1 VAQGA
6 SVTRAATPADVL
18 SGVARW
24 CVVEGDALDVV
35 RTLPAGCLDAV
46 VTDPPSGIAFM
57 GAEWD
62 RDKGGRAQ
70 WVAWLAEV
78 LGLARAATRDGGRS
92 LVWSLPRTS
101 HWTGCAVE
109 DAGWS
114 IESTITHLFGTGWPK
129 GQSQL
134 KPAAETWWLARTG
147 RSTALNIEACRV
159 GNDVRINPPT
169 GGKGTTYDHGLKT
182 AAQGAQPRACSGRYP
197 PNVVLSHSPGCR
209 CVGER
214 RVHTGDTG
222 REWIAGRG
230 GNTHAYGL
238 PKPAGTSPVSHVDPD
253 GTELVEA
260 WECVEGCPV
269 RELDEQSGEL
279 TSNAVTRAVE
289 CGLGYGGGAGS
300 VLQPREK
307 DTGTASRF
315 FPQFPAD
322 PAVFG
327 YHAKPSRAERDAGV
341 NLDARPADAYA
352 AHRHRRMEGEPERF
366 DGAPVGRS
374 ANTHPTVKSIA
385 LMRWLV
391 RLVSQRG
398 QVILDTFAGS
408 GTTGVAALA
417 EGRRVI
423 LIEREPRYAEITR
436 QRCES
441 VTFDLGVP
449 VRVAPK
455 AAPVAAD
462 PRQLSLLGG
471 TP

>member
-1 VAQGA
+1 M
-6 SVTRAATPADVL
+6 SRTATPADVL
-18 SGVARW
+18 SGAARW
-24 CVVEGDALDVV
+24 CVVEGDALAVLA
-35 RTLPAGCLDAV
+35 TLPDGCVDAL

-70 WVAWLAEV
+70 WVAWLSEV

-114 IESTITHLFGTGWPK
+114 IETTITHLFGTGWPK

-147 RSTALNIEACRV
+147 RSEALNIEACRV
-159 GNDVRINPPT
+159 S
-169 GGKGTTYDHGLKT
+169 GK
-182 AAQGAQPRACSGRYP
+182 RFP
-197 PNVVLSHSPGCR
+197 PNVVLSHALGCCR
-209 CVGER
+209 VGER
-214 RVHTGDTG
+214 KVRGDARQGGGTRPG
-222 REWIAGRG
+222 GFGDVGSPRG
-230 GNTHAYGL
+230 DSTPNARGHG
-238 PKPAGTSPVSHVDPD
+238 DPD
-253 GTELVEA
+253 GTETVDA

-269 RELDEQSGEL
+269 RELDAQSGES
-279 TSNAVTRAVE
+279 TSSDRPRFNSARPVTPSKDAEAAHVT
-289 CGLGYGGGAGS
+289 GGFS
-300 VLQPREK
+300 

-341 NLDARPADAYA
+341 SLDARPADAYA

-423 LIEREPRYAEITR
+423 LIEREPRYAEIAR

-471 TP
+471 AR

>member
-1 VAQGA
+1 V
-6 SVTRAATPADVL
+6 SRDATPEDVL
-18 SGVARW
+18 AGRARW

-35 RTLPAGCLDAV
+35 RALPVACLDAV

-62 RDKGGRAQ
+62 RDKGGRTQ

-78 LGLARAATRDGGRS
+78 LGHARAATRDGGRA

-147 RSTALNIEACRV
+147 RSEALNIEGCRV
-159 GNDVRINPPT
+159 GVSKRVPGSLSVSQLSGYGVANRRGQSLDDSGHRADV
-169 GGKGTTYDHGLKT
+169 
-182 AAQGAQPRACSGRYP
+182 GRYP
-197 PNVVLSHSPGCR
+197 PNVVLSHSPGC
-209 CVGER
+209 VLTGER

-230 GNTHAYGL
+230 GNTHAYGTATERL
-238 PKPAGTSPVSHVDPD
+238 GRGHGSPD
-253 GTELVEA
+253 GTELVDA

-269 RELDEQSGEL
+269 RELDEQSGES
-279 TSNAVTRAVE
+279 TSSDRPRFNSARPVTPSKGAEAAHVT
-289 CGLGYGGGAGS
+289 GGFS
-300 VLQPREK
+300 

-341 NLDARPADAYA
+341 SLDA
-352 AHRHRRMEGEPERF
+352 RF
-366 DGAPVGRS
+366 DGAPVGRC

-423 LIEREPRYAEITR
+423 LIEREPRYAEIAR

-471 TP
+471 AR

>member
-1 VAQGA
+1 M
-6 SVTRAATPADVL
+6 TRAATPADVL
-18 SGVARW
+18 SNAARW

-78 LGLARAATRDGGRS
+78 LGLARAATRDGGRA

-147 RSTALNIEACRV
+147 RSEALNIEACRV
-159 GNDVRINPPT
+159 GTASTRGMGSGRSAAWEGGAMAGAVT
-169 GGKGTTYDHGLKT
+169 G
-182 AAQGAQPRACSGRYP
+182 SSEGRYP
-197 PNVVLSHSPGCR
+197 PNVALSHSPE
-209 CVGER
+209 CVLA
-214 RVHTGDTG
+214 GD
-222 REWIAGRG
+222 
-230 GNTHAYGL
+230 
-238 PKPAGTSPVSHVDPD
+238 
-253 GTELVEA
+253 A

-289 CGLGYGGGAGS
+289 RGLGYGGGAGS

-341 NLDARPADAYA
+341 SLDARPADAYA

-366 DGAPVGRS
+366 DGAPVGRC

-423 LIEREPRYAEITR
+423 LIEREPRYAEIAR

-471 TP
+471 AR

>member
-1 VAQGA
+1 M
-6 SVTRAATPADVL
+6 TRSATPADVL
-18 SGVARW
+18 SGAARW
-24 CVVEGDALDVV
+24 AVVEGDAAAAV
-35 RTLPAGCLDAV
+35 RALPAGCLDAV

-78 LGLARAATRDGGRS
+78 LGLARAATRDGGRA

-147 RSTALNIEACRV
+147 RSEALNIEACRV
-159 GNDVRINPPT
+159 GTASTRGMGSGRSAAWEGGAMAGAVT
-169 GGKGTTYDHGLKT
+169 G
-182 AAQGAQPRACSGRYP
+182 SSEGRYP
-197 PNVVLSHSPGCR
+197 PNVVLSHSPGC
-209 CVGER
+209 VL
-214 RVHTGDTG
+214 TG
-222 REWIAGRG
+222 
-230 GNTHAYGL
+230 N
-238 PKPAGTSPVSHVDPD
+238 
-253 GTELVEA
+253 A
-260 WECVEGCPV
+260 WECAEGCPV

-289 CGLGYGGGAGS
+289 RGLGYGGGAGS

-341 NLDARPADAYA
+341 SLDARPADAYA

-366 DGAPVGRS
+366 DGAPVGRC

-423 LIEREPRYAEITR
+423 LIEREPRYAEIAR

-441 VTFDLGVP
+441 GTFDLGVP

-471 TP
+471 AR